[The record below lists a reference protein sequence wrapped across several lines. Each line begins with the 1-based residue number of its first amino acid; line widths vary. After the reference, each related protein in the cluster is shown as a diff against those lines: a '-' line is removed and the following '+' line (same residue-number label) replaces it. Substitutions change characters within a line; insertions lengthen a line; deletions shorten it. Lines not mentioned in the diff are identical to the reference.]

1 MSSFFSLFYFLSF
14 LKSEKPSNA
23 CEMVEIQS
31 SLFTSKLQRMKKKK
45 GNQNYQGYLKY
56 FFFCFKIQ
64 IHMYCLFMYKIVKSS
79 QQPVI
84 VKLVKSVRMC
94 CLGQF
99 IYFSNSNGN
108 NIYFFDNKIGI
119 FILLSHLVDNSKFDV
134 PNQKIFN
141 GNNFKK
147 SL

>member
-45 GNQNYQGYLKY
+45 EIRIIKVTWSN
-56 FFFCFKIQ
+56 FFCFKIQ

>member
-1 MSSFFSLFYFLSF
+1 MGVKNIKEKLVTPFMDSPWWVLFFLSF
-14 LKSEKPSNA
+14 ISWVSWNLRNPQTLVKWSKSNLHYSHQNCKGWKRKK
-23 CEMVEIQS
+23 EIRIIKVTWS
-31 SLFTSKLQRMKKKK
+31 I
-45 GNQNYQGYLKY
+45 
-56 FFFCFKIQ
+56 FFCFKIQ

-79 QQPVI
+79 QQLVI

-119 FILLSHLVDNSKFDV
+119 FILLSHLVD
-134 PNQKIFN
+134 
-141 GNNFKK
+141 
-147 SL
+147 

>member
-1 MSSFFSLFYFLSF
+1 MGVKNIKEKLVTSFMDSPWWVLFFSLLFLEF
-14 LKSEKPSNA
+14 LEIWETLKRLWNGRNPIFIIHIKTAKDEKEKRKSELSRLP
-23 CEMVEIQS
+23 EV
-31 SLFTSKLQRMKKKK
+31 
-45 GNQNYQGYLKY
+45 
-56 FFFCFKIQ
+56 FFFCCFKIQ

-94 CLGQF
+94 CLSQF

-119 FILLSHLVDNSKFDV
+119 FILLSHLVD
-134 PNQKIFN
+134 
-141 GNNFKK
+141 
-147 SL
+147 